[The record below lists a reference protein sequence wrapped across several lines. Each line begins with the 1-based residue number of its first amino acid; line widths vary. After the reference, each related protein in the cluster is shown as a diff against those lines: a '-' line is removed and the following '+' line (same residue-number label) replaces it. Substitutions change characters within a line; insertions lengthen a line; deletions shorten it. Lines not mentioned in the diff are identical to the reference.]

1 MRQHRNSQER
11 KYKPSAPDSKPTRGQ
26 SMNAEPEYIYLPK
39 KINSGKNIIGPQG
52 KDITTQEG
60 HHKSKRDKT

>member
-39 KINSGKNIIGPQG
+39 KNKLRKEHYRP
-52 KDITTQEG
+52 TREG
-60 HHKSKRDKT
+60 YNYTRGTS